1 MQYLETAQGAKSR
14 VPSCEA
20 TSTLVNIC
28 ILYTTLHHFL
38 SISLDEQ
45 RIRMS
50 HMLLL
55 CKIIVCTK
63 MHDVQNNL
71 SHTLLSQC
79 GIRYTQSVGDISN
92 SYIKLRNAITS

>member
-63 MHDVQNNL
+63 NAQNSLHKIESWFTVSMWYKLECKHDI
-71 SHTLLSQC
+71 LL
-79 GIRYTQSVGDISN
+79 V
-92 SYIKLRNAITS
+92 